1 MPPPPATT
9 TPNSSTPSAPA
20 REPQQVPRTHPG
32 RPLPSIRPAAALQ
45 QGQAPGHHMG
55 HHHHQ
60 HPPHAVAAIMT
71 DAGHDPANTSS
82 PSPSPRPP
90 PPASPA
96 MSALTQ
102 RPI

>member
-1 MPPPPATT
+1 
-9 TPNSSTPSAPA
+9 
-20 REPQQVPRTHPG
+20 
-32 RPLPSIRPAAALQ
+32 
-45 QGQAPGHHMG
+45 
-55 HHHHQ
+55 
-60 HPPHAVAAIMT
+60 MT

-82 PSPSPRPP
+82 PSPSPSPP